1 MPNSS
6 VLLHLSE
13 FLKFMSTES
22 VTLCNHLIL
31 CHPPLLSPSIF
42 PSISDYNMPL
52 QWIMKAKVKSL
63 SRVRLCDSIDCSL
76 PGSSVHGIFQAI
88 VLEWI
93 AISFSRGSSQP
104 RARTRVSHI
113 VDRCF
118 TVWATREDLLSINV
132 VFGERKRKLC
142 THISPLLT
150 LPFSVLLLARIF
162 MCATNP
168 QYDVIISAW
177 AIICVFLS

>member
-1 MPNSS
+1 MPSSS

-13 FLKFMSTES
+13 FLKFMSAES

-76 PGSSVHGIFQAI
+76 SGSSVRDFPGNSTGVDCHFLLQGT
-88 VLEWI
+88 
-93 AISFSRGSSQP
+93 SRP
-104 RARTRVSHI
+104 RARTQVSHI
-113 VDRCF
+113 VDRRF
-118 TVWATREDLLSINV
+118 SVWATREDLLSINV
-132 VFGERKRKLC
+132 VFGERKRKFC
-142 THISPLLT
+142 TRIAPLLT
-150 LPFSVLLLARIF
+150 LPFSVLLLVHIF

-177 AIICVFLS
+177 AITCVFLS